1 MATEA
6 PGARL
11 LGNGRYAVLVTASGT
26 GRSRWQGTQLTAWT
40 GDRTEDGDGFFVYLR
55 DLESGRFTSLAP
67 RPAGDATASHAA
79 RATAGSLALATQRDG
94 IESTLEICVPP
105 DADAEV
111 RRATLVN
118 RSKRARTLE
127 LTSYAEVVLND
138 AAAHAAHPAFSKLFV
153 ETDWVA
159 ASRALLARRRP
170 RSASERTPWLVHALA
185 APGAVELETDRARFL
200 GRGRSA
206 SAPRALALRAPLSGT
221 VGSVLDPVVSLRCR
235 FDLAPGER
243 VEATWVVGAADEREA
258 ALAIATR
265 FADADA
271 VEASFAG
278 AAAWEAR
285 ELARLGLTEER
296 AAFLHELGAAV
307 LYGHPAL
314 RADAALLRRARGEH
328 ADLWRHAVAQDRP
341 FAVCD
346 AAVPSDPV
354 LRELLVARAFW
365 GARGAPVDLVVVC
378 DDPAAFDAATREALA
393 EAGRNPGSGGIAL
406 RRRAELDP
414 REHDVLLAS
423 ARLVVR
429 GRMPTPEDLRET
441 PPSAPS
447 GRFAPAPAATA
458 AVPPGRGEP
467 LRAANG
473 FGGFARDGR
482 EYVVRLE
489 PDADGGLRAPPMP
502 WINTVSNE
510 GFGFL
515 VSESGAGYTWSGNS
529 RENRLTP
536 WSNDPIS
543 DPHGEALY
551 VRDEES
557 GSFWSPLPGPVPHGA
572 GYEVRHGFGYTT
584 WRHESEGL
592 EQEVCQ
598 FAAAGDP
605 LKVVRVRIRNPG
617 AQDRRLSLFSYHRL
631 VLGGLA
637 EVSARTVTTDFDAE
651 AGATLAENH
660 VRSGFGGGIAFAAVL
675 GPLGTRGTSFTTD
688 RAAFL
693 GRHGDPSRPAALC
706 DAALL
711 DGAVGAGLDP
721 CAAWQVSAE
730 LEGGST
736 LECSFLLGEAPTRPA
751 VRALLER
758 WRRPGAVEHAFE
770 AVREHWRGLVSAVEI
785 ETPSAELDLVMN
797 GWLLYQVLSCRL
809 WGRSA
814 FYQSGGAF
822 GFRDQLQD
830 AAALVY
836 ARPDLTRAQILLH
849 AAHQFAEG
857 DVLHWWHPPA
867 GRGIRTRFCDDLVW
881 LPYVTAFYVETTGD
895 LGLLDERAPFLRA
908 RELAAGEDEAYLA
921 PEVSSEQGDVYTH
934 CCRALDRALTRG
946 AHGLPL
952 MGTGD
957 WNDGMNRVGRE
968 GRGESVWMGFFLH
981 FVLGRFLPLCDRR
994 GDRARAERYRAYQT
1008 ALAAALNDAGW
1019 DGAWYRRAYYD
1030 DGTPLGSAQNDECR
1044 IDAIAQAWSVISG
1057 VAPRERAELAMQAVE
1072 HELVSDSAK
1081 LIRLLWPPFDKT
1093 AHDPGYIKGYVPG
1106 IRENG
1111 GQYTHGACWVVRAAA
1126 ELGWRDRALEL
1137 LERISPVAHA
1147 RTPEQ
1152 VAIYQ
1157 VEPYVVVADIYGTP
1171 PHVGRG
1177 GWSWYT
1183 GSAGWFYRIALES
1196 LLGLRVEGG
1205 DTLVLR
1211 PRVPDGWPRY
1221 RIRYRLPDGATRYEI
1236 EVDNPN
1242 GRAERVVEAAV
1253 DGVAVAPVDGA
1264 ARIPLSRD
1272 RRLHRIALS
1281 LG

>member
-1 MATEA
+1 
-6 PGARL
+6 
-11 LGNGRYAVLVTASGT
+11 
-26 GRSRWQGTQLTAWT
+26 
-40 GDRTEDGDGFFVYLR
+40 
-55 DLESGRFTSLAP
+55 
-67 RPAGDATASHAA
+67 
-79 RATAGSLALATQRDG
+79 
-94 IESTLEICVPP
+94 
-105 DADAEV
+105 
-111 RRATLVN
+111 
-118 RSKRARTLE
+118 
-127 LTSYAEVVLND
+127 
-138 AAAHAAHPAFSKLFV
+138 
-153 ETDWVA
+153 
-159 ASRALLARRRP
+159 
-170 RSASERTPWLVHALA
+170 
-185 APGAVELETDRARFL
+185 
-200 GRGRSA
+200 
-206 SAPRALALRAPLSGT
+206 
-221 VGSVLDPVVSLRCR
+221 
-235 FDLAPGER
+235 
-243 VEATWVVGAADEREA
+243 
-258 ALAIATR
+258 
-265 FADADA
+265 
-271 VEASFAG
+271 
-278 AAAWEAR
+278 
-285 ELARLGLTEER
+285 
-296 AAFLHELGAAV
+296 
-307 LYGHPAL
+307 
-314 RADAALLRRARGEH
+314 
-328 ADLWRHAVAQDRP
+328 
-341 FAVCD
+341 
-346 AAVPSDPV
+346 
-354 LRELLVARAFW
+354 
-365 GARGAPVDLVVVC
+365 
-378 DDPAAFDAATREALA
+378 
-393 EAGRNPGSGGIAL
+393 
-406 RRRAELDP
+406 
-414 REHDVLLAS
+414 
-423 ARLVVR
+423 
-429 GRMPTPEDLRET
+429 
-441 PPSAPS
+441 
-447 GRFAPAPAATA
+447 
-458 AVPPGRGEP
+458 
-467 LRAANG
+467 
-473 FGGFARDGR
+473 
-482 EYVVRLE
+482 
-489 PDADGGLRAPPMP
+489 
-502 WINTVSNE
+502 
-510 GFGFL
+510 
-515 VSESGAGYTWSGNS
+515 
-529 RENRLTP
+529 
-536 WSNDPIS
+536 
-543 DPHGEALY
+543 
-551 VRDEES
+551 
-557 GSFWSPLPGPVPHGA
+557 
-572 GYEVRHGFGYTT
+572 
-584 WRHESEGL
+584 
-592 EQEVCQ
+592 
-598 FAAAGDP
+598 
-605 LKVVRVRIRNPG
+605 
-617 AQDRRLSLFSYHRL
+617 
-631 VLGGLA
+631 
-637 EVSARTVTTDFDAE
+637 
-651 AGATLAENH
+651 
-660 VRSGFGGGIAFAAVL
+660 
-675 GPLGTRGTSFTTD
+675 
-688 RAAFL
+688 
-693 GRHGDPSRPAALC
+693 
-706 DAALL
+706 
-711 DGAVGAGLDP
+711 
-721 CAAWQVSAE
+721 
-730 LEGGST
+730 
-736 LECSFLLGEAPTRPA
+736 
-751 VRALLER
+751 
-758 WRRPGAVEHAFE
+758 
-770 AVREHWRGLVSAVEI
+770 
-785 ETPSAELDLVMN
+785 
-797 GWLLYQVLSCRL
+797 VLSCRL

-1272 RRLHRIALS
+1272 RRLHQIALS